1 DQAKQMSAV
10 APFGLP
16 QVRSLALSRLYNSSS
31 PYLLI
36 SKELVMKRLLVLTF
50 ATSLAL
56 IATFIPVSSAYSD
69 PVVQTG
75 QVGPRGPAGPAGPAG
90 AKGLQ
95 GLAGPAGAKGLSG
108 PAGPA
113 GAKGLPGPAGPA

>member
-1 DQAKQMSAV
+1 MSSV

-16 QVRSLALSRLYNSSS
+16 QGRSLALSRLWNSSS

-56 IATFIPVSSAYSD
+56 IATFLPVSSAYSD

-75 QVGPRGPAGPAGPAG
+75 QVGPRGPAG

-95 GLAGPAGAKGLSG
+95 GLAGPAGAKGLQG

-113 GAKGLPGPAGPA
+113 GAKGLQGPAGPVG